1 MNGKNGKIGVA
12 AVMLLCTIMGRSY
25 VQAEGIPHE
34 ESTIA
39 DSIDYAGENS
49 EQMQASERAIYE
61 DDIVTVYTEG
71 YLYSAGDECTVTESM
86 GNLLHMKILVDGK
99 LTAEQT
105 FDYQTS
111 PGKLEVKP
119 EEMYE
124 IENILLNEEAFEN
137 GETVVYGE
145 VTEQQLEIHLY
156 TKASLIIHYQDTQG
170 NTIAQDVVIEGKT
183 GENVSWKNPIIEEY
197 EVEDAIEQKVLE
209 FPGIQEITVL
219 YARKEAETENRD
231 SAQSQEL
238 TISVY
243 LE

>member
-105 FDYQTS
+105 FD
-111 PGKLEVKP
+111 
-119 EEMYE
+119 
-124 IENILLNEEAFEN
+124 
-137 GETVVYGE
+137 
-145 VTEQQLEIHLY
+145 
-156 TKASLIIHYQDTQG
+156 
-170 NTIAQDVVIEGKT
+170 
-183 GENVSWKNPIIEEY
+183 
-197 EVEDAIEQKVLE
+197 
-209 FPGIQEITVL
+209 
-219 YARKEAETENRD
+219 
-231 SAQSQEL
+231 
-238 TISVY
+238 
-243 LE
+243 

>member
-1 MNGKNGKIGVA
+1 
-12 AVMLLCTIMGRSY
+12 
-25 VQAEGIPHE
+25 
-34 ESTIA
+34 
-39 DSIDYAGENS
+39 
-49 EQMQASERAIYE
+49 
-61 DDIVTVYTEG
+61 
-71 YLYSAGDECTVTESM
+71 
-86 GNLLHMKILVDGK
+86 
-99 LTAEQT
+99 
-105 FDYQTS
+105 
-111 PGKLEVKP
+111 
-119 EEMYE
+119 MYE